1 MQENCILE
9 TSVKNRSL
17 LLLPLTCFFSFHLL
31 FTFFACWIV
40 PSPEGQVLESE
51 HFFSHFSCFRNE
63 KRYLHILV
71 KRSFWT
77 MDICAN
83 VQYNKVLEADSL
95 ELLEVGCGTLK
106 VGRGVLE
113 SRPQDFKSR
122 PRSFRKPAA
131 AEKWKQISNSCH
143 FQFAIVDDYNQFQ
156 LALNRFN
163 SKSRTNLIQIW
174 NSEQIRF

>member
-1 MQENCILE
+1 MQENCISE

-17 LLLPLTCFFSFHLL
+17 LLLPLTCFFFSFA
-31 FTFFACWIV
+31 FYFFFACWIV
-40 PSPEGQVLESE
+40 PSTEGQVLELE

-83 VQYNKVLEADSL
+83 VQYNKVLEADPL
-95 ELLEVGCGTLK
+95 ELLEVGRRTLK
-106 VGRGVLE
+106 VGHGVLGIRRGVLG
-113 SRPQDFKSR
+113 SR
-122 PRSFRKPAA
+122 PRSLRKPAA

-143 FQFAIVDDYNQFQ
+143 FQFAIVDGYNQFQ
-156 LALNRFN
+156 FASNWFN
-163 SKSRTNLIQIW
+163 SKSRTNLIQIR
-174 NSEQIRF
+174 NSEQI